1 MIHGQGIHLLL
12 LLMYLML
19 LYRDVR
25 LWRVFF
31 IIVKLLN
38 GDFLDIVVMV
48 TK

>member
-31 IIVKLLN
+31 FIVKLLN